1 MASIISIS
9 INNINN
15 QPIIIS
21 IMAKCN
27 RNVAIS
33 NNEII
38 NQWRNEIIN
47 VINNINN
54 NDNVNQCRN
63 GNNGINEIMAA

>member
-1 MASIISIS
+1 
-9 INNINN
+9 
-15 QPIIIS
+15 
-21 IMAKCN
+21 MAKCN